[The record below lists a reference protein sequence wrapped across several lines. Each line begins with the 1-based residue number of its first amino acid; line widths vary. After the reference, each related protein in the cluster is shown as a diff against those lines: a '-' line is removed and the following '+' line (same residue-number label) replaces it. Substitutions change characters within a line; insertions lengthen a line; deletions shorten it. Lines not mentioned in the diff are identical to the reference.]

1 MPLNARRESRE
12 GLLTPT
18 LLPTAQH
25 YIGIEAYDPHY
36 PPQGRPYA
44 DTATRSILAVAKVQ
58 RLACHARVRAL
69 GARNNPPLRC
79 YHSEC
84 TEFCYPLRSRQ
95 PLQPPPALPN
105 AAQRRLIHAY
115 HRHRMQH
122 LTHTRTACLMTPQ
135 QHPPSPLRWKGFML
149 SAIPRAVAAKL
160 STARCRVISA
170 QRRIIHHL
178 PAQSQSSALSVRR
191 SKAPQK
197 HLLLQQRCRPTSAET
212 WLPPLLQRYS
222 STPH

>member
-44 DTATRSILAVAKVQ
+44 DTATRSIRAAAKVQ
-58 RLACHARVRAL
+58 RLACHARVSAL

-95 PLQPPPALPN
+95 PLQPPPVLPN

-115 HRHRMQH
+115 HRPAQNASPNS
-122 LTHTRTACLMTPQ
+122 HTNGMLDYAAATPA
-135 QHPPSPLRWKGFML
+135 PLRWCRSPSKGFML
-149 SAIPRAVAAKL
+149 PAIPRAVAAKL

-170 QRRIIHHL
+170 QRRIKHHL

-197 HLLLQQRCRPTSAET
+197 PSLLQQRCRPTSAET
-212 WLPPLLQRYS
+212 WLPPPPIL
-222 STPH
+222 